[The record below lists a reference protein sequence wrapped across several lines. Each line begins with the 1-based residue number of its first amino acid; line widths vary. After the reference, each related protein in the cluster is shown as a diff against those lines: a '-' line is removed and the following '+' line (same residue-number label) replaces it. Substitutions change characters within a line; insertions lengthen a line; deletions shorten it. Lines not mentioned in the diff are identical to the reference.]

1 MTTQHSTVLKKTEL
15 VDKQSILEEIVFGV
29 LGMASNY
36 SSMVKDEE
44 VMGKTVVGLD
54 ALVDKKLAETY
65 HRLDANAFE
74 GEAAP
79 AYMKLDTVIMGG
91 CPVAMMLPN
100 RYANNDLK
108 KEIGAEEMEYVP
120 IAFLD
125 LHKTGEGKFVAS
137 GLGVSKQYHGKGLS
151 KYMIYGAAK
160 ITGME
165 ELVIPTQVHNA
176 AAQFAWMHLAPLT
189 VLSADVHHEEAD
201 TIIYRANMP
210 NPVKG
215 ILDPI
220 SKDYDKFAGK
230 IKSIPFADVKEK
242 LAGRDAQ
249 VIGYS
254 PNGLLVVSY
263 QDVKASRAA

>member
-1 MTTQHSTVLKKTEL
+1 METQCAAVLGSKEL
-15 VDKQSILEEIVFGV
+15 DDKQSILEEIVFGV
-29 LGMASNY
+29 LTMSSNY
-36 SSMVKDEE
+36 SSMVKDNE

-54 ALVDKKLAETY
+54 ALVDKKLAAAY
-65 HRLDANAFE
+65 QKLDANAFDD
-74 GEAAP
+74 EAAP
-79 AYMKLDTVIMGG
+79 AFMKLDTLIIGG

-108 KEIGAEEMEYVP
+108 KEIGAEDMEYVP

-125 LHKTGEGKFVAS
+125 LHKTAEGKFTAS

-160 ITGME
+160 ITGMK

-176 AAQFAWMHLAPLT
+176 AAHFAWMHLAPLT
-189 VLSADVHHEEAD
+189 VLSADVHHEEED
-201 TIIYRANMP
+201 TIVYRANIP
-210 NPVKG
+210 NPVKCV
-215 ILDPI
+215 LDPV
-220 SKDYDKFAGK
+220 SNEYDRFAGK
-230 IKSIPFADVKEK
+230 IKAIPFADVKEK

-254 PNGLLVVSY
+254 PKGLLVVSY
-263 QDVKASRAA
+263 QDYQALKAA